1 MWRGSMTAIWI
12 AVLTAL
18 LAGGAAM
25 QVKHC
30 RTEFSEAT
38 GGPTAQST
46 CFQGD
51 VGYFLSF
58 DLGYFVNLIPTVMT
72 LIAVAVIVLSGRVL
86 FSRLKQIGE
95 AN

>member
-1 MWRGSMTAIWI
+1 MTVVWVA
-12 AVLTAL
+12 ALTAVM
-18 LAGGAAM
+18 ACGAAT
-25 QVKHC
+25 QVKQC

-58 DLGYFVNLIPTVMT
+58 DLGDFVNLIPTVMT
-72 LIAVAVIVLSGRVL
+72 LKAVAAIVLSGRVL
-86 FSRLKQIGE
+86 FSRLKQTGE
-95 AN
+95 VN